1 MMARYLFKVYE
12 GRNLIRMDN
21 ATPTLVPSLASR
33 SRYSIPFLVGCA
45 VVLILMLALAP
56 SWGIVVILG
65 IVEGLTEFLPISST
79 AHLLIVGDLLG
90 FQNNI
95 GGTFEIFIQ
104 IGAILAVV
112 AYYARDLRA
121 QARALPTSAT
131 TRHFWLAIVLAFLP
145 AAVVGLALHDWI
157 KQVLFASPSVI
168 AWALILGGIA
178 LIVIERLP
186 KRAPTTQDVEQV
198 SFGQALGIGV
208 AQMLAL
214 VPGVSRSGASIVGG
228 KLGGLD
234 RRTATAFSFY
244 LSIPTLGAAT
254 LVDLFGSLDQI
265 SGSDIGRLLLG
276 AVVSGVVAWISIG
289 WLLRYVAGH
298 SFVAFGIYRI
308 IVGALILALVAA
320 GRL

>member
-1 MMARYLFKVYE
+1 
-12 GRNLIRMDN
+12 MDN
-21 ATPTLVPSLASR
+21 VTPTPMPSLASR
-33 SRYSIPFLVGCA
+33 SRYMISFLVGCA

-56 SWGIVVILG
+56 YDHDAWGIVVILG

-79 AHLLIVGDLLG
+79 AHLLIVADLLG
-90 FQNNI
+90 FQGSL

-112 AYYARDLRA
+112 AYYASDLLT
-121 QARALPTSAT
+121 QARSLSTSAT
-131 TRHFWLAIVLAFLP
+131 TRRFWIAIVLAFLP
-145 AAVVGLALHDWI
+145 AAVVGLALRSWI

-168 AWALILGGIA
+168 AWALILGGVA

-186 KRAPTTQDVEQV
+186 KRDPTAQNVEDV

-214 VPGVSRSGASIVGG
+214 VPGVSRSGASMIGG
-228 KLGGLD
+228 ILGGLD

-244 LSIPTLGAAT
+244 LAIPTLGAAT
-254 LVDLFGSLDQI
+254 LVDLLGSLDQI
-265 SGSDIGRLLLG
+265 SASDVGRLLLG
-276 AVVSGVVAWISIG
+276 TVVAGVVAWISIG

-308 IVGALILALVAA
+308 VAGALVLALVAA
-320 GRL
+320 GRI

>member
-1 MMARYLFKVYE
+1 MDKV
-12 GRNLIRMDN
+12 
-21 ATPTLVPSLASR
+21 TPTPVPSLVSR
-33 SRYSIPFLVGCA
+33 SLYIIPFLVGCV
-45 VVLILMLALAP
+45 VVLILMLTLAP

-79 AHLLIVGDLLG
+79 AHLLIVADLLG
-90 FQNNI
+90 FQDSI

-104 IGAILAVV
+104 LGAILAVV
-112 AYYARDLRA
+112 AYYASDLLV
-121 QARALPTSAT
+121 QARSLSTSAT
-131 TRHFWLAIVLAFLP
+131 TRRFWIAIVLAFLP
-145 AAVVGLALHDWI
+145 AAVVGLALHSWI

-168 AWALILGGIA
+168 AWALILGGIV
-178 LIVIERLP
+178 LIVIERLS

-198 SFGQALGIGV
+198 SFGQALGIGI

-254 LVDLFGSLDQI
+254 LVDLLGSLDQI

-308 IVGALILALVAA
+308 VVGALVLALVAA

>member
-1 MMARYLFKVYE
+1 ML
-12 GRNLIRMDN
+12 
-21 ATPTLVPSLASR
+21 
-33 SRYSIPFLVGCA
+33 PFLIGCA
-45 VVLILMLALAP
+45 IVLILMLVLAP

-104 IGAILAVV
+104 LGAILAVV
-112 AYYARDLRA
+112 AYYASDLRA
-121 QARALPTSAT
+121 QARSFSTDAS
-131 TRHFWLAIVLAFLP
+131 TRHFWLAILLAFLP
-145 AAVVGLALHDWI
+145 AAIVGVLLRNWI

-168 AWALILGGIA
+168 AWALIVGGVVLIA
-178 LIVIERLP
+178 IEGLP
-186 KRAPTTQDVEQV
+186 KPATKARDVGQV
-198 SFGQALGIGV
+198 SFGQALGIGI
-208 AQMLAL
+208 AQMCAL
-214 VPGVSRSGASIVGG
+214 VPGVSRSGASMVGG
-228 KLGGLD
+228 ILGGLD

-244 LSIPTLGAAT
+244 LAIPTLGAAT
-254 LVDLFGSLDQI
+254 LVDLIGSLNQI

-276 AVVSGVVAWISIG
+276 TLVAAVVAWISIG

-308 IVGALILALVAA
+308 VIGALILALVSA

>member
-1 MMARYLFKVYE
+1 
-12 GRNLIRMDN
+12 MDN

-33 SRYSIPFLVGCA
+33 SRYIIPFLIGCA
-45 VVLILMLALAP
+45 VMLILLLVLAP

-112 AYYARDLRA
+112 AYYASDLLA
-121 QARALPTSAT
+121 QARSLLTSAP
-131 TRHFWLAIVLAFLP
+131 TRRFWLALLLAFLP
-145 AAVVGLALHDWI
+145 AAVVGLVLRSWI

-168 AWALILGGIA
+168 AWALILGGVV

-186 KRAPTTQDVEQV
+186 KRAATAQDVEQV
-198 SFGQALGIGV
+198 SFGQALAIGV

-214 VPGVSRSGASIVGG
+214 VPGVSRSGASMVGG
-228 KLGGLD
+228 ILGGLD

-244 LSIPTLGAAT
+244 LAIPTLGAAT
-254 LVDLFGSLDQI
+254 VVDLLGSLDQI

-276 AVVSGVVAWISIG
+276 AVVAGVVAWISIG

-308 IVGALILALVAA
+308 IVGALILALVAVD
-320 GRL
+320 RL

>member
-1 MMARYLFKVYE
+1 M
-12 GRNLIRMDN
+12 NN
-21 ATPTLVPSLASR
+21 ATPTLAPSLASR
-33 SRYSIPFLVGCA
+33 SRYAIPALLGCA
-45 VVLILMLALAP
+45 VALILMLALAP

-104 IGAILAVV
+104 LGAILAVV
-112 AYYARDLRA
+112 AYYASDLRA
-121 QARALPTSAT
+121 QARSFSTNAR
-131 TRHFWLAIVLAFLP
+131 TRRFWLAILLAFLP
-145 AAVVGLALHDWI
+145 AATVGFVLRDWI

-168 AWALILGGIA
+168 AWALIVGGIA
-178 LIVIERLP
+178 LIIIERLP
-186 KRAPTTQDVEQV
+186 KPATKAQDVEQV
-198 SFGQALGIGV
+198 SFGQALAIGV
-208 AQMLAL
+208 AQMFAL
-214 VPGVSRSGASIVGG
+214 VPGVSRSGASMVGG
-228 KLGGLD
+228 LLGGLD

-244 LSIPTLGAAT
+244 LAIPTLGAAT
-254 LVDLFGSLDQI
+254 LVDLLGSLDQI

-276 AVVSGVVAWISIG
+276 AVVAGVVAWISIG
-289 WLLRYVAGH
+289 WLLRYVASH

-308 IVGALILALVAA
+308 LAGALILALVAA

>member
-1 MMARYLFKVYE
+1 
-12 GRNLIRMDN
+12 MDN
-21 ATPTLVPSLASR
+21 ATPTLAPSLTSR
-33 SRYSIPFLVGCA
+33 SRYIIPFSIGCA
-45 VVLILMLALAP
+45 VVLILMLVLAP

-104 IGAILAVV
+104 LGAILAVV
-112 AYYARDLRA
+112 AYYASDLSA
-121 QARALPTSAT
+121 QARSLLTNAPT
-131 TRHFWLAIVLAFLP
+131 RRFWLALLLAFLP
-145 AAVVGLALHDWI
+145 AAVVGFALRSWI

-168 AWALILGGIA
+168 AWALILGGVA

-186 KRAPTTQDVEQV
+186 KPAIKAQDVEQV

-208 AQMLAL
+208 AQMFAL
-214 VPGVSRSGASIVGG
+214 VPGVSRSGASMVGG
-228 KLGGLD
+228 ILGGLD

-244 LSIPTLGAAT
+244 LAIPTLGAAT

-276 AVVSGVVAWISIG
+276 TVVAGVVAWISIG

-308 IVGALILALVAA
+308 VAGALILALVAV

>member
-1 MMARYLFKVYE
+1 
-12 GRNLIRMDN
+12 MDEVSP
-21 ATPTLVPSLASR
+21 TPVRSLVSR
-33 SRYSIPFLVGCA
+33 SRYMIPFLIGCA

-79 AHLLIVGDLLG
+79 AHLLIVADLLG
-90 FQNNI
+90 FQGNI

-112 AYYARDLRA
+112 AYYASDLLA
-121 QARALPTSAT
+121 QARSLSTSAT
-131 TRHFWLAIVLAFLP
+131 TRRFWFAIVIAFLP
-145 AAVVGLALHDWI
+145 AAVVGLALRSWI

-186 KRAPTTQDVEQV
+186 KRPTTAHDVEHV
-198 SFGQALGIGV
+198 SFGQALSIGV

-214 VPGVSRSGASIVGG
+214 VPGVSRSGASMIGG
-228 KLGGLD
+228 MLGGLD

-244 LSIPTLGAAT
+244 LAIPTLGAAT
-254 LVDLFGSLDQI
+254 LVDLLGSLGQI
-265 SGSDIGRLLLG
+265 SASDVGRLLLG
-276 AVVSGVVAWISIG
+276 AAVAGVVAWISIG

-308 IVGALILALVAA
+308 VVGALVLALVAS
-320 GRL
+320 GRI